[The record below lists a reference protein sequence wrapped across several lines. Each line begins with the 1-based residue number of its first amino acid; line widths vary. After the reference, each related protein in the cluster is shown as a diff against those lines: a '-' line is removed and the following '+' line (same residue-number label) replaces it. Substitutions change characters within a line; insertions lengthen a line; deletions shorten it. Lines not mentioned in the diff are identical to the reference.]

1 MKRFISLLSIFI
13 LFLFISCSFTN
24 NSNTVVLTLPSYN
37 VSRAAEEEVPAEV
50 SEETEPEKPV
60 VYNFEITLTD
70 SDSVVQNKSAKSG
83 EEILFSEVPVGTA
96 AISIIAYN
104 EENVAC
110 YSGNLTF
117 EVVEGENQITIPVK
131 KLITED
137 EENSDEDTDKETSE
151 ETPEPEPEPTPELFY
166 ITINFPNSVSRY
178 ETSKENFSATDLL
191 VLLESLTGCSGSSY
205 KQLLIYYNNSELD
218 LSNADAVATFT
229 SELNSS
235 TELTVKA
242 AVKLSDYSD
251 YLSSDEVQENETI
264 YFIQDDASIIEIPA
278 KPSSKSANATGFTL
292 DFSDCK
298 NLTSINLS
306 AFNNALD
313 KWVDVLKLPSS
324 IQTINGIR
332 AVNNDVYMP
341 LPDGNLS
348 FGGNVSYGTGD
359 SYLST
364 YAFHFGGT
372 LADWCG
378 RVSLSTT
385 ADSHPFYNKNY
396 AKNVYF
402 LDSDGYEYSTAQRDI
417 EIEDEYTMADGS
429 KADLTVIPKNAFRW
443 LKCESIKIP
452 DSVTEIKDTAF
463 CYNSAKTVFIGS
475 RVTTIASG
483 AFYYDLDTTF
493 IDGAVNGP
501 RTVKYNGTIADWM
514 NISTDA
520 STSEAAGGPLNGAS
534 NFYIKNDPSSDYSN
548 AVEEGFITV
557 TLLDPEVTY
566 IVGQFQGFKGN
577 FKLKVLGST
586 SSENFTIGNSA
597 FYNCSGLSLFDA
609 TPYLTIKLKAFENC
623 SSLVEIILRS
633 TTQVNLSYTLGY
645 STFDNLENITVKVP
659 PALLSVYQNAFT
671 NTVNYLIDPYN
682 FTIEAITE

>member
-13 LFLFISCSFTN
+13 LFLFISCSFIN

-166 ITINFPNSVSRY
+166 ITINFPNSVNRY

-264 YFIQDDASIIEIPA
+264 YFIQDDTSIIEIPA
-278 KPSSKSANATGFTL
+278 KPNSKSANATGLTL

-298 NLTSINLS
+298 NLTSINSS
-306 AFNNALD
+306 AFVDNSD

-324 IQTINGIR
+324 IQEIKGIR

-348 FGGNVSYGTGD
+348 FSNNVSYGT
-359 SYLST
+359 SESSLST

-378 RVSLSTT
+378 RVSLSTI

-396 AKNVYF
+396 AKDVYF
-402 LDSDGYEYSTAQRDI
+402 LDSDGNEYSTAQGDI
-417 EIEDEYTMADGS
+417 EIENEYTMAGGS
-429 KADLTVIPKNAFRW
+429 KAPLTVIPENAFRW

-475 RVTTIASG
+475 GVTTIASG
-483 AFYYDLDTTF
+483 AFYYDLDTTS
-493 IDGAVNGP
+493 IDGAENGP
-501 RTVKYNGTIADWM
+501 RTVKYNGTISDWM
-514 NISTDA
+514 KISTTA
-520 STSEAAGGPLNGAS
+520 SSSSAAGGPLNGAS
-534 NFYIKNDPSSDYSN
+534 SFYIKDDPSSDYSN
-548 AVEEGFITV
+548 AVGEDGFITV
-557 TLLDPEVTY
+557 TLDSNYTY
-566 IVGQFQGFKGN
+566 AKEIKGQFQGFKGEFN
-577 FKLKVLGST
+577 LKILGT
-586 SSENFTIGNSA
+586 PVGDNCFDIADYA
-597 FYNCSGLSLFDA
+597 FYSCSNLTTVDSIPCLFIGKKSFMGCSGLEEFILQNSIQTIIDTSLYTHSFMACSGITFKVPAVLVNDCNS
-609 TPYLTIKLKAFENC
+609 YLL
-623 SSLVEIILRS
+623 
-633 TTQVNLSYTLGY
+633 
-645 STFDNLENITVKVP
+645 NITGCFV
-659 PALLSVYQNAFT
+659 
-671 NTVNYLIDPYN
+671 
-682 FTIEAITE
+682 EAIE

>member
-1 MKRFISLLSIFI
+1 MKRFTSLLSVFI

-104 EENVAC
+104 EENLAC

-151 ETPEPEPEPTPELFY
+151 ETPEPEPTPELFY
-166 ITINFPNSVSRY
+166 ITINFPSDVTRY
-178 ETSKENFSATDLL
+178 GISKETFSAREFLDYLKTQTGVSASSFKNLL
-191 VLLESLTGCSGSSY
+191 VF
-205 KQLLIYYNNSELD
+205 YNNSILD

-229 SELNSS
+229 SELSSS
-235 TELTVKA
+235 TELTVKLG
-242 AVKLSDYSD
+242 VKISNYND
-251 YLSSDEVQENETI
+251 YLCSTEVQTNETI
-264 YFIQDDASIIEIPA
+264 YFIQDNESFTEIPA
-278 KPSSKSANATGFTL
+278 KPSSKSANATGLTL

-298 NLTSINLS
+298 NLTSINSS
-306 AFNNALD
+306 AFNDASD

-324 IQTINGIR
+324 IQEIKGIR

-348 FGGNVSYGTGD
+348 FSNNVSYGTNE
-359 SYLST
+359 SSLST

-402 LDSDGYEYSTAQRDI
+402 LDSDGKEYSTTQRDI
-417 EIEDEYTMADGS
+417 EIEDEYTMANGL
-429 KADLTVIPKNAFRW
+429 KAALTVIPKNAFRW

-475 RVTTIASG
+475 GVTTIASG
-483 AFYYDLDTTF
+483 AFYYNLDTTS

-501 RTVKYNGTIADWM
+501 RTVNYNGTIADWM
-514 NISTDA
+514 KINTVA

-566 IVGQFQGFKGN
+566 IDGQFQGFKGN

-586 SSENFTIGNSA
+586 SSLNFTIQNNA

-623 SSLVEIILRS
+623 SSLVQIILRS
-633 TTQVNLSYTLGY
+633 TTQVNLSYTEGY
-645 STFDNLENITVKVP
+645 FTFDNLENITVKVP
-659 PALLSVYQNAFT
+659 PVLLNDYLAAFT

-682 FTIEAITE
+682 FTIEPIE